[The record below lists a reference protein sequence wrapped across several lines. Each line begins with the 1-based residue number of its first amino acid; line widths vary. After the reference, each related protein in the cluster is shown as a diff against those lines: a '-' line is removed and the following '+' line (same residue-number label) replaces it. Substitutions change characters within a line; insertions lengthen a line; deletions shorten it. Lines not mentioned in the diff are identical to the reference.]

1 MGIIMVYLEVQG
13 MEIRT
18 FSYSDHGKSRGRP
31 REYGLMALY
40 LILTLAVGM
49 VSGFLIRDA
58 QSTYMALNQPPL
70 SPPPI
75 VFPIVWTVLY
85 VLMALA
91 AFRTHRA
98 FKQAGQ
104 QSWVRYLIFLYTLQ
118 LAMNAIWPQIFFRS
132 DRYLFAFVWL
142 LILLAIIIVLQ
153 VLYYRVDKTAC
164 WLMLPYVLWTV
175 FAGYLTMGVYLL
187 NR

>member
-1 MGIIMVYLEVQG
+1 

-18 FSYSDHGKSRGRP
+18 FSYSDRGKAQGRP
-31 REYGLMALY
+31 KEYGLLAVY
-40 LILTLAVGM
+40 LIATLAVGM
-49 VSGFLIRDA
+49 LSGFLIRDA
-58 QSTYMALNQPPL
+58 QSSYMALNQPPL
-70 SPPPI
+70 SPPPM

-98 FKQAGQ
+98 LKQSGE
-104 QSWVRYLIFLYTLQ
+104 QSWVRYLVFLYTLQ
-118 LAMNAIWPQIFFRS
+118 LAMNAIWPQIFFHS
-132 DRYLFAFVWL
+132 DKYLFAFVWL
-142 LILLAIIIVLQ
+142 LILLAVLIALQ
-153 VLYYRVDKTAC
+153 VLYYRVDKIAC
-164 WLMLPYVLWTV
+164 WMMLPYVLWTV

>member
-1 MGIIMVYLEVQG
+1 

-18 FSYSDHGKSRGRP
+18 FSYSDKGDRKSRP
-31 REYGLMALY
+31 REYGLLALY
-40 LILTLAVGM
+40 LIATVSVGM
-49 VSGFLIRDA
+49 LSGFLIRDA

-75 VFPIVWTVLY
+75 VFPIVWAVLY
-85 VLMALA
+85 VLMAVA

-98 FKQAGQ
+98 LKQSGD
-104 QSWVRYLIFLYTLQ
+104 QSWVRYLVFLYTLQ
-118 LAMNAIWPQIFFRS
+118 LAMNAIWPQIFFHS
-132 DRYLFAFVWL
+132 DKYLFAFVWL
-142 LILLAIIIVLQ
+142 LILLVVLIALQ
-153 VLYYRVDKTAC
+153 ALYYRVDKIAC

>member
-1 MGIIMVYLEVQG
+1 

-18 FSYSDHGKSRGRP
+18 ISYSNKGKGRARP
-31 REYGLMALY
+31 KEYGLMAIY
-40 LILTLAVGM
+40 LIATLAVGM
-49 VSGFLIRDA
+49 LSGFLIRDA

-98 FKQAGQ
+98 LKQSGEL
-104 QSWVRYLIFLYTLQ
+104 SRVRYLVFLYTLQ
-118 LAMNAIWPQIFFRS
+118 LAMNAIWPQIFFHS
-132 DRYLFAFVWL
+132 DKYLFAFIWL
-142 LILLAIIIVLQ
+142 LILLAVLIALQ
-153 VLYYRVDKTAC
+153 VLYYRVDKIAC
-164 WLMLPYVLWTV
+164 WMMLPYVLWTL

>member
-1 MGIIMVYLEVQG
+1 

-18 FSYSDHGKSRGRP
+18 ISYSDKGKGRARP
-31 REYGLMALY
+31 REYGLMAIY
-40 LILTLAVGM
+40 LAVTLAVGM
-49 VSGFLIRDA
+49 LSGFLIRDA
-58 QSTYMALNQPPL
+58 QSSYLALNQPPL

-98 FKQAGQ
+98 LKQSGEL
-104 QSWVRYLIFLYTLQ
+104 SRVRYLVFLYTLQ
-118 LAMNAIWPQIFFRS
+118 LAMNAIWPQIFFHT
-132 DRYLFAFVWL
+132 DQYLFAFIWL
-142 LILLAIIIVLQ
+142 LVLLAVLIVLQ
-153 VLYYRVDKTAC
+153 VLYYRTDKIAC
-164 WLMLPYVLWTV
+164 WMMLPYVLWTV
-175 FAGYLTMGVYLL
+175 FAGYLTIGVYLL